1 MESIY
6 WSIDL
11 IPGLKLPEQK
21 LLKAQ
26 EIEDTR
32 ELLERTKTPKAKTD
46 LAGKLRL
53 NQKHISKWI
62 ALADLGRIP
71 SVNNQYCGLILHTG
85 VISVS
90 QLAQTPF
97 HRLHRQVSRL
107 QIATSRRQDLIP
119 PVELVKQWVEQ
130 AKMLTTIDR

>member
-1 MESIY
+1 MESQY

-26 EIEDTR
+26 GIKNTR
-32 ELLERTKTPKAKTD
+32 HLLEQTKTQEAKID

-71 SVNNQYCGLILHTG
+71 SIGSQYCGLLLHAG
-85 VISVS
+85 VISVN

-130 AKMLTTIDR
+130 AKMLDRNY

>member
-1 MESIY
+1 MESQY
-6 WSIDL
+6 WAIEL

-26 EIEDTR
+26 GIENTR
-32 ELLERTKTPKAKTD
+32 QLLTRTKTQPEKID
-46 LAGKLRL
+46 LASKLRL
-53 NQKHISKWI
+53 NQKHISKWV

-71 SVNNQYCGLILHTG
+71 SIGSQYCGLLLHAG
-85 VISVS
+85 IISVN

-97 HRLHRQVSRL
+97 YRLHRQVTRL

-130 AKMLTTIDR
+130 AKMLERY